1 VSLRDCQA
9 LVLAP
14 TRELAQYIAKA
25 IMSLGDFMDITIR
38 ACVGGTSV
46 REDVRAVK
54 VGVHVVVGT
63 PGRVSDLIKRKAFR
77 LDHVKMFTL
86 DEADEL
92 LSR

>member
-1 VSLRDCQA
+1 MPRLASFLSQALERLPLILQTLDVSLRDCQA

-25 IMSLGDFMDITIR
+25 IMSLGDFMHITIR

-54 VGVHVVVGT
+54 LWLALLVVSLT
-63 PGRVSDLIKRKAFR
+63 
-77 LDHVKMFTL
+77 
-86 DEADEL
+86 
-92 LSR
+92 